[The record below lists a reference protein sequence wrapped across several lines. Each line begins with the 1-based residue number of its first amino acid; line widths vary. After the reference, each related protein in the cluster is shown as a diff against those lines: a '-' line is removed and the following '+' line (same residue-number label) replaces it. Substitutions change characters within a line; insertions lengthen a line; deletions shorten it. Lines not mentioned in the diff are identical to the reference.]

1 MEQVRT
7 GVELLAKIADCLIK
21 ETESW
26 TANIQ
31 ALLKAKV
38 MEEKAQKAADKK
50 AEKAEEREIEKQRKK
65 DAALKAKIAK
75 EAKATCRGEKHE

>member
-50 AEKAEEREIEKQRKK
+50 AEKAEKAEIEKQRKK
-65 DAALKAKIAK
+65 RCSTQSKDRKGSQGNL
-75 EAKATCRGEKHE
+75 